1 MNMRKLT
8 VLTAGL
14 LVSGLWA
21 AVTIDPV
28 ARTITKNGGAYSVN
42 TAGDGTWTATTDVDW
57 ITIKPRTTGNAGVS
71 CVYIVAA
78 NKTADT
84 RVGHINI
91 NDNVHTVTQ
100 TGYDATLTPSSVTV
114 DLNMHQGSVQIALDS
129 GVSWTATANADWLT
143 VYPNSGEGSGSV
155 TYTVRSYDG
164 QVPRNG
170 SITIAGKTFTVT
182 QNGIEIILTPE
193 ADSVS
198 CSTDVAEVG
207 VHALAT
213 THWQV
218 IPQTNW
224 ITVLD
229 AGNGYGDDSVVLAV
243 EENPSYYPRTGYVN
257 IGSATYRL
265 TQKGNDNVVVSISP
279 ESVEANESG
288 AYGDIAVDITP
299 SDAPWYAESK
309 TPWLTVAEGSSGNG
323 PGVVRYVASPNST
336 YADRDG
342 LIRVKP
348 VMQQPDPDYY
358 AGLVC
363 DARKTT
369 YQPYADMPNFLLTE
383 VLSRNSVINA
393 VVPSNAKII
402 KFTGSEKTSLN
413 GESIKAKDGNEFSF
427 AFTFSV
433 DELNRINRFVMIAGV
448 SIYLNNSNQLCVDD
462 NVSYWKAE
470 YTKREYTVLLVQDN
484 NGNVRLYAGEA
495 GHKLVCVLSVA
506 HEPILDFSNNVQWSV
521 FTLGYTTQPSA
532 GYLINGTLDKYR
544 VWTRALTEN
553 EALTFDTYFTPE
565 QEYAWYRPSVDTVP
579 SFVPVCSKWRYY
591 PFDESLAQNQYGT
604 FYTNRN
610 YGPVQ
615 GGFVGVNVW
624 QGHGESDRFGIAHK
638 AISMEENGWAI
649 NISDTRYLATI
660 KSNNG
665 YVYPLKTVSMSF
677 WLYVDRFPASIGTFG
692 YSSSVSGSLTLNS
705 ENEMGWTYTND
716 VSRWLSG
723 STRWND
729 CIIPANEWIML
740 TVVLREASATF
751 YLDGQEVGN
760 TSYYCTNNFSYC
772 RIGGWHG
779 RLDDWFICDSAM
791 TSEEVLNSY
800 EASRLKDATHC
811 VHQGYIV
818 PALTE
823 TNMVVEVDG
832 GTTNVGLSIG
842 SRVAWTATENAS
854 WLHITSPKSGTGPTI
869 LTFDI
874 DANPRV
880 EERVGTLT
888 IADVV
893 LTVRQRGLWAEVE
906 ADTTVAEVDGGYGFV
921 TVTTEADA
929 LWSATSHAD
938 WLTIVDGEESQGVG
952 QVMWVAD
959 PYTDSTHSRIGSM
972 TVAAHKIY
980 ITQRGYELS
989 VSTNG
994 VEVSSSSA
1002 NGQIDVSSPPGTEW
1016 SVMATEPWIT
1026 ITSGSTGV
1034 GSGTVRYTVAE
1045 NTSGVSRTGSI
1056 IVSGEEY
1063 VITQTST
1070 VNVNVQIAGFGSVS
1084 GAGTYEQHSVVE
1096 LIATPDEGYVF
1107 SHWSGDVNGNT
1118 NRLSVIV
1125 DRAKDVVATFIP
1137 VAAADQIAADR
1148 GGVAEGLYTRDQI
1161 HALEMGSLLFDVDS
1175 SSNKARVGV
1184 MLMETSDLAD
1194 PNWQPVGL
1202 SIGDIDVGTDGSVGL
1217 NVPATGNAKFFKVVV
1232 PDNN

>member
-84 RVGHINI
+84 RVGHVNI
-91 NDNVHTVTQ
+91 NESVHTVTQ

-114 DLNMHQGSVQIALDS
+114 DLNMHQDTVQIGLDS

-309 TPWLTVAEGSSGNG
+309 TPWLTVAEGSSGDG

-358 AGLVC
+358 AGLLWQTGIITNYDGSRNIGPTYVSGLIP
-363 DARKTT
+363 RILKTSNNV
-369 YQPYADMPNFLLTE
+369 QTE
-383 VLSRNSVINA
+383 VTRLGYYYGGA
-393 VVPSNAKII
+393 DKYQLLGTYTA
-402 KFTGSEKTSLN
+402 L
-413 GESIKAKDGNEFSF
+413 AKDGNDFSF
-427 AFTFSV
+427 AFDFSV
-433 DELNRINRFVMIAGV
+433 YELNRINRLVSIGGHSIYVNDDNRLYIDETESSWILERTNTEHTLLIKQSSSGVLKVFVGV
-448 SIYLNNSNQLCVDD
+448 SGQ
-462 NVSYWKAE
+462 
-470 YTKREYTVLLVQDN
+470 
-484 NGNVRLYAGEA
+484 RLS
-495 GHKLVCVLSVA
+495 CVLSMVTV
-506 HEPILDFSNNVQWSV
+506 PFLDFSQHLDVTS
-521 FTLGYTTQPSA
+521 FLFGYTQLPSP
-532 GYLINGTLDKYR
+532 GYLIRGELKNFMFWR
-544 VWTRALTEN
+544 RELTED
-553 EALTFDTYFTPE
+553 EAI
-565 QEYAWYRPSVDTVP
+565 
-579 SFVPVCSKWRYY
+579 
-591 PFDESLAQNQYGT
+591 
-604 FYTNRN
+604 
-610 YGPVQ
+610 
-615 GGFVGVNVW
+615 
-624 QGHGESDRFGIAHK
+624 RFGIAEFLVQEGKIPEICRACTYWRYFPLDGNYAETNSHRSISVDSGPGPGDGVSTIPSRFGIPHK
-638 AISMEENGWAI
+638 AIGRGGLGLTGWGLI
-649 NISDTRYLATI
+649 PND
-660 KSNNG
+660 SNLRPSALSFSFWVLPQNLTSIDSPVLTFYQKYSG
-665 YVYPLKTVSMSF
+665 VSYYSKTNTVSMTDHSF
-677 WLYVDRFPASIGTFG
+677 RVTSGTVSHEFGSALTINEWSMISVVISSNYIVLYV
-692 YSSSVSGSLTLNS
+692 N
-705 ENEMGWTYTND
+705 
-716 VSRWLSG
+716 
-723 STRWND
+723 
-729 CIIPANEWIML
+729 
-740 TVVLREASATF
+740 
-751 YLDGQEVGN
+751 GQEIGN
-760 TSYYCTNNFSYC
+760 GTIPVLNAISERDRVS
-772 RIGGWHG
+772 IGGWQG
-779 RLDDWFICDSAM
+779 GMDDLLFCGGEM
-791 TSEEVLNSY
+791 TSDDIYKLY
-800 EASRLKDATHC
+800 QATCAPAATHY

-823 TNMVVEVDG
+823 TNMIVNVDG

-869 LTFDI
+869 LTFDV

-880 EERVGTLT
+880 EERVGTMT

-1184 MLMETSDLAD
+1184 MLMETSDLAN

-1217 NVPATGNAKFFKVVV
+1217 NVPATGNTKFFKVVV